1 MNKTQ
6 TIIGSIIILSVGFGA
21 GYISKDMASHKRLDM
36 PPPAHHFMDKK
47 FSHHKGKENHFAK
60 KLGLSAEQ
68 QKLAEE
74 NRQQGR
80 EKIKPLID
88 EMFKIRKQMDEIR
101 EANMADFEKI
111 LTPEQKEKFAKMKPR
126 MEKRA
131 FHKKGPKPHHFEK

>member
-6 TIIGSIIILSVGFGA
+6 TIIGSIIILAIGFGA
-21 GYISKDMASHKRLDM
+21 GYISKDIASQKRLDM

-47 FSHHKGKENHFAK
+47 FSHHKKVGNHFAK

-74 NRQQGR
+74 NRIQGR
-80 EKIKPLID
+80 EKIKPLMD
-88 EMFKIRKQMDEIR
+88 EMFKIRKQIYEIR

-111 LTPEQKEKFAKMKPR
+111 LTPEQKETFAKMKNK
-126 MEKRA
+126 MKKR
-131 FHKKGPKPHHFEK
+131 HFQYENR